1 MQGDSEIVSSPKKM
15 RNLLHVMG
23 SGVSGEIKVSME
35 DSMGKQPLRN
45 SYSDLYTSVHPVS
58 DGLWY
63 GDHWY
68 FTATY
73 FDTYQSQ
80 LL

>member
-1 MQGDSEIVSSPKKM
+1 
-15 RNLLHVMG
+15 MG

-63 GDHWY
+63 SDHWY